1 MTQHKKNAFFRFEVG
16 TLSRS
21 TTQKLGKGKE
31 VKVLPKTPQ
40 FACQYVAYCTGTRIH
55 EERRDMAFNYTAVR
69 DRVVKDVLLIP
80 DGAPAWMQ
88 DGQSD
93 DLATRQAVRA
103 RIWNAMASRSKRE
116 DFREARIF
124 VISLPR
130 EMTHAQGIACA
141 CEFVQTEVIDKQR
154 SVADISFHAGL
165 AADGGENFHAHVIMT
180 PYPVDDQPDGFNK
193 QKNRILDKDKWLT
206 AMREQCADTINHHLD
221 VCGIDKK
228 VDHRSLASRGEPR
241 QPEHLPTEA
250 LHLER
255 KGTQTHLGDAWR
267 GVRHHNKV
275 VELHKRDSVKE
286 GIEEEH
292 AQLTAAQAR
301 TRSLLALAR
310 EVTGRHG

>member
-1 MTQHKKNAFFRFEVG
+1 MAQHKKNAFFRFEVG

-21 TTQKLGKGKE
+21 TIQKLGKGKE

-40 FACQYVAYCTGTRIH
+40 YACQYVAYCTGTRIY
-55 EERRDMAFNYTAVR
+55 EERRGMTFNYTAVR
-69 DRVVKDVLLIP
+69 DRVVKDMLLIP
-80 DGAPAWMQ
+80 EDAPAWMQ

-93 DLATRQAVRA
+93 DLAARQAVRE
-103 RIWNAMASRSKRE
+103 RIWNAMANRSKRE

-130 EMTHAQGIACA
+130 EMTHAQGIACVE
-141 CEFVQTEVIDKQR
+141 EFVQTEVIDKQR
-154 SVADISFHAGL
+154 SVADISFHAST
-165 AADGGENFHAHVIMT
+165 AADGGENFHAHVVMA
-180 PYPVDDQPDGFNK
+180 PYAVDDQPDGFNK
-193 QKNRILDKDKWLT
+193 QKNRMLDKDKWLT
-206 AMREQCADTINHHLD
+206 AMREKCADAINHHLD
-221 VCGIDKK
+221 VCGIDTK
-228 VDHRSLASRGEPR
+228 VDHRSLAARGEQR

-267 GVRHHNKV
+267 EVRHRNKV
-275 VELHKRDSVKE
+275 VELHQRDGVKE
-286 GIEEEH
+286 AIEEE
-292 AQLTAAQAR
+292 QLELTAAQMR